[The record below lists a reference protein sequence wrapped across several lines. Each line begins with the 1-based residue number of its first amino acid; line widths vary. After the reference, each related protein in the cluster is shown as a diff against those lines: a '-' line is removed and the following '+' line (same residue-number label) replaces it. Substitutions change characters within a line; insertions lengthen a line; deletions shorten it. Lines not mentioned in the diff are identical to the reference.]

1 MMIILTIWFILCLF
15 TLLLMALTDNALLYY
30 NDLKKFLIFNNFLSF
45 CFSVVI
51 LFIYLP
57 LNITYLLGEVF
68 KKK

>member
-1 MMIILTIWFILCLF
+1 
-15 TLLLMALTDNALLYY
+15 MALTDNALLYY

-57 LNITYLLGEVF
+57 LNITYLLGEDF